1 MNIYTIS
8 KLNLLQEYE
17 FYMDMEIG
25 ITTTSSTR
33 TKLLKIEVP
42 TEIMKIAMEK
52 ASPLYNTTSQIIRE
66 LTNGN
71 SNKI

>member
-1 MNIYTIS
+1 
-8 KLNLLQEYE
+8 
-17 FYMDMEIG
+17 MDMEIG